1 MSIFHR
7 YKRNTMSAFH
17 DVCYFRILTSYRMY
31 VNMYNIFHVKLDIL
45 PYCVYILCASLRRI
59 MSVIFKELHPIF
71 LHYSACLMH
80 QNSVT
85 IKISYFCRLKLFSV
99 RVRVRH
105 FAAGFFLK
113 KKFWEKKILR
123 NEKLFCEFYK
133 KKSILY

>member
-85 IKISYFCRLKLFSV
+85 IKISYFCRLKLFS
-99 RVRVRH
+99 
-105 FAAGFFLK
+105 AAFRCGIFFK
-113 KKFWEKKILR
+113 KKVQRKKIS
-123 NEKLFCEFYK
+123 EK
-133 KKSILY
+133 